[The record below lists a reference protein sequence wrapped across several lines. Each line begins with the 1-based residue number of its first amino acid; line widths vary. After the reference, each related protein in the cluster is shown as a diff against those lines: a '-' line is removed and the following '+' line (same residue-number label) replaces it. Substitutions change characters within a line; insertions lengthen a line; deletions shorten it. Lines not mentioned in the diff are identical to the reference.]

1 MVHITQQ
8 EEARETCKE
17 QEEVKEGETSTAA
30 ETSVSSEKKKIPP
43 LTISLQ
49 PGKASLLLAGLG
61 LFGLCEVELDCFAL
75 QLWLWRR
82 LNQDYR

>member
-8 EEARETCKE
+8 EEAQETNKE
-17 QEEVKEGETSTAA
+17 PEEVKEGETSPVA

-49 PGKASLLLAGLG
+49 PGKASPVLAGLG
-61 LFGLCEVELDCFAL
+61 LFGLCYVELDCFAL
-75 QLWLWRR
+75 QLW
-82 LNQDYR
+82 